1 MRAIALALALILLLS
16 VSNAQNLTINIL
28 NYKGGAV
35 SVQIFGENFSINK
48 TFQNS
53 SVTFPIKPGNYHVIT
68 IYNNLSIVKN
78 VNVTNDTTLELSF
91 EEMNDISS
99 LFYLNR
105 HVIVGRGEVVEID
118 VIYNPT
124 QKFFR
129 GDLEKTIP
137 RDAKNLSIL
146 EFTGRL
152 EDFSVVDNKVVYKNV
167 VIPPNASIRAVY
179 YYLLDSNEMTLNSEL
194 DTKQLVLFLP
204 PDVNAISD
212 DLSFAGTRALGSST
226 YNIYTATNLSKGKT
240 IEVKFERSEV
250 KLEEKQGGFNPF
262 LIVGAVL
269 ILAGVSLYVY
279 SKKKE
284 GKTEEKED
292 WKV

>member
-167 VIPPNASIRAVY
+167 VI
-179 YYLLDSNEMTLNSEL
+179 
-194 DTKQLVLFLP
+194 
-204 PDVNAISD
+204 SD

-250 KLEEKQGGFNPF
+250 KLEERQGGFNPF